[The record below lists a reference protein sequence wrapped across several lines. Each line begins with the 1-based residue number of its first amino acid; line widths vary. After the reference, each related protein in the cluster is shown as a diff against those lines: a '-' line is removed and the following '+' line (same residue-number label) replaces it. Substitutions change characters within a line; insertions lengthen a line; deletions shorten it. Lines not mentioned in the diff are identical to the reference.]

1 MNAVA
6 TQAAKAKLFG
16 AEMERVRDVTF
27 RGVFFDLWGTLLI
40 QNDPSGAWSNWVSA
54 IHGTLTECGLSIP
67 VDVFAARC
75 DGFFDKPEPPPQGVG
90 LTIYER
96 RIRALGVDLGLQLT
110 NAEIRSVVTRE
121 YEAWRKDVSV
131 DPDAD
136 AVLSAL
142 MRRRTLGL
150 VTNYDHPPHIYP
162 LLREFGLSGFFQTVV
177 ISGAIGIRKPDPHI
191 FLPALQEVGL
201 QPHEVVYVGD
211 RRTDVQGSRAAGLY
225 PVRIQR
231 SRPGEDVA
239 PQESNSVCESARTGS
254 EQSAIDSA
262 RVISRLTEL
271 VELLG

>member
-1 MNAVA
+1 MV
-6 TQAAKAKLFG
+6 TQEAKAQLSG
-16 AEMERVRDVTF
+16 AEMGRVRDVTF

-40 QNDPSGAWSNWVSA
+40 QKDPSVFWSNWVSG
-54 IHGTLTECGLSIP
+54 IHSILTESGLSIP
-67 VDVFAARC
+67 VDLFAARC
-75 DGFFDKPEPPPQGVG
+75 DDLFDKPEPPPQGVG

-177 ISGAIGIRKPDPHI
+177 ISGAIGIRKPDSQI
-191 FLPALQEVGL
+191 FLLALQEAGL

-211 RRTDVQGSRAAGLY
+211 TREDVQGSRSAGLY

-231 SRPGEDVA
+231 GTPGGDVA
-239 PQESNSVCESARTGS
+239 TQESKSACETAQTGS